1 MELFPMPVTV
11 QSPVPSD
18 LEIAQAA
25 TPRPID
31 EVAAELGLDAESIE
45 HYGRYKAKVPL
56 SAFDA
61 TRPQGRLVLVTGIT
75 PTSAGEGKSTVTIGL
90 AQALRRA
97 GRKVVAC
104 LREPSLGPVFGI
116 KGGAAGGGYAQVIPM
131 EDINLHFTGDLHA
144 MTAANNLL
152 AAMLDNHL
160 QQGNALDLDVR
171 RILWK
176 RCLDMNDRALRNV
189 IVGLGGTANG
199 VPRQDG
205 FQITV
210 ASEVMAILCLASDL
224 SDLRERL
231 GRIVVAFS
239 RKGEPVRARDLK
251 ADGAM
256 TLLLRDALNPNLV
269 QTLEGGPAFVHG
281 GPFANIA
288 HGCNSLLA
296 TRMALSLAD
305 YVVTE
310 AGFGSDLGAEKF
322 FDIKCR
328 FGGLE
333 PAATVL
339 IVTIRA
345 LRRHGGAV
353 KDAIKKPDVEAVKR
367 GLPNVGKHLEIIRTF
382 GVPPVVALNRFES
395 DADDELDAVQELC
408 ASLETPCALTEVWAK
423 GGEGGMDLAEM
434 VQAEVES
441 GKSRFRVLYEDDVP
455 TVEKLRAIATRIYGA
470 DDVVLSGAA
479 EKALKEIKKIG
490 MEQAPICVAKT
501 QYSLSDNPELIGRPE
516 GFKITVQDLRPSAGA
531 GFIVALTGEIMTMP
545 GLPKVPAAEAMG
557 VGADGK
563 AEGLF

>member
-1 MELFPMPVTV
+1 MPVTIRT
-11 QSPVPSD
+11 PVPSD
-18 LEIAQAA
+18 LEIAQSAV
-25 TPRPID
+25 PRPIE
-31 EVAAELGLDAESIE
+31 EVAAEAGLDPDRLDR
-45 HYGRYKAKVPL
+45 YGKFKAKVPL
-56 SAFDA
+56 SELDRS
-61 TRPQGRLVLVTGIT
+61 RPTGRLVLVTGIT

-97 GRKVVAC
+97 GRRVVAC
-104 LREPSLGPVFGI
+104 IREPSLGPVFGI

-152 AAMLDNHL
+152 AAMIDNHVHH
-160 QQGNALDLDVR
+160 GNALGLDVR
-171 RILWK
+171 RIVWK
-176 RCLDMNDRALRNV
+176 RCLDMNDRALRSV
-189 IVGLGGTANG
+189 VVGLGGPPNG

-205 FQITV
+205 FNITV

-224 SDLRERL
+224 NDLRERL
-231 GRIVVAFS
+231 GRIVVGFD
-239 RKGEPVRARDLK
+239 RGGEPVRARDLK

-296 TRMALSLAD
+296 TRMALSLGD

-310 AGFGSDLGAEKF
+310 SGFGSDLGAEKF

-333 PAATVL
+333 PSAAVL
-339 IVTIRA
+339 VVTARA

-353 KDAIKKPDVEAVKR
+353 KDAIRRADAAAVRR
-367 GLPNVGKHLEIIRTF
+367 GLPNVGKHLEIVRLF
-382 GVPPVVALNRFES
+382 GVPPVVALNRMTEDS
-395 DADDELDAVQELC
+395 DEELDAIRAYCEEQG
-408 ASLETPCALTEVWAK
+408 APCALTEVWAK
-423 GGEGGMDLAEM
+423 GGEGGLALADA
-434 VQAEVES
+434 VQREAES
-441 GKSRFRVLYEDDVP
+441 GRSRFRVLYEDALPID
-455 TVEKLRAIATRIYGA
+455 EKLRTIATKVYGA
-470 DDVVLSGAA
+470 DGVAFSAAA
-479 EKALKEIKKIG
+479 EKGRKELRKIG
-490 MEQAPICVAKT
+490 LEKAPVCVAKT
-501 QYSLSDNPELIGRPE
+501 QYSLSDDPALIGRPQ
-516 GFKITVQDLRPSAGA
+516 GFTIHVQELRPSAGA
-531 GFIVALTGEIMTMP
+531 GFVVALTGDIMTMP

-557 VGADGK
+557 LDAEGR

>member
-1 MELFPMPVTV
+1 MPVTV
-11 QSPVPSD
+11 RSPVPSD
-18 LEIAQAA
+18 LEIAQDAS
-25 TPRPID
+25 PRPID
-31 EVAAELGLDAESIE
+31 EVAAELGLEPDRLE
-45 HYGRYKAKVPL
+45 HYGRFKAKVPL
-56 SAFDA
+56 SEVD
-61 TRPQGRLVLVTGIT
+61 RSRERGKLVLVTGIT

-97 GRKVVAC
+97 GRRVVAC

-116 KGGAAGGGYAQVIPM
+116 KGGAAGGGYAQIIPM

-152 AAMLDNHL
+152 SAMADNHL
-160 QQGNALDLDVR
+160 QQGNRLELDVR

-189 IVGLGGTANG
+189 VVGLGGTANG

-210 ASEVMAILCLASDL
+210 ASEVMAILCLATDL
-224 SDLRERL
+224 ADLRERL
-231 GRIVVAFS
+231 GRVVVGFS
-239 RKGEPVRARDLK
+239 RSGEPVRARDLK

-256 TLLLRDALNPNLV
+256 TLLLKDALNPNLV

-288 HGCNSLLA
+288 HGCNSLIATQTGLA
-296 TRMALSLAD
+296 LAD

-322 FDIKCR
+322 FNIKCR

-333 PAATVL
+333 PAAAVL
-339 IVTIRA
+339 VVTIRA

-353 KDAIKKPDVEAVKR
+353 KDAIKKPDAEAVRR
-367 GLPNVGKHLEIIRTF
+367 GLPNVAKHLEIVRLF
-382 GVPPVVALNRFES
+382 GVPPVVALNRFKD
-395 DADDELDAVQELC
+395 DAEDELEVVQELC
-408 ASLETPCALTEVWAK
+408 ASLETPCALTDVWAR
-423 GGEGGMDLAEM
+423 GGEGGMELAEL
-434 VQAEVES
+434 VQGEVEA
-441 GKSRFRVLYEDDVP
+441 GKSRFRVLYEDELPLD
-455 TVEKLRAIATRIYGA
+455 EKLRAIATKVYGGDGVA
-470 DDVVLSGAA
+470 FSAAA
-479 EKALKEIKKIG
+479 EKGMKELARIG
-490 MEQAPICVAKT
+490 MERAPVCVAKT
-501 QYSLSDNPELIGRPE
+501 QYSLSDDPNLIARPE
-516 GFKITVQDLRPSAGA
+516 GFTIKVQELRPSAGA
-531 GFIVALTGEIMTMP
+531 GFVVALTGEIMTMP

-557 VGADGK
+557 VDSDGR

>member
-1 MELFPMPVTV
+1 MPVTR
-11 QSPVPSD
+11 QKPVPSD
-18 LEIAQAA
+18 LEIAQSA
-25 TPRPID
+25 TPLPIE
-31 EVAAELGLDAESIE
+31 EVASELGLDPERLE
-45 HYGRYKAKVPL
+45 RYGRFKAKVPVSVL
-56 SAFDA
+56 DES
-61 TRPQGRLVLVTGIT
+61 RPRGRLVLVTGMT
-75 PTSAGEGKSTVTIGL
+75 PTTAGEGKSTVSIGL
-90 AQALRRA
+90 AQALRLA

-104 LREPSLGPVFGI
+104 LREPSLGPVFGM
-116 KGGAAGGGYAQVIPM
+116 KGGAAGGGYSQVIPM

-160 QQGNALDLDVR
+160 QQGNRLDIDVR

-189 IVGLGGTANG
+189 VVGLGGSANG

-210 ASEVMAILCLASDL
+210 ASEVMAILCLASGIE
-224 SDLRERL
+224 DLRERL

-239 RKGEPVRARDLK
+239 RSGEALRARDLK

-296 TRMALSLAD
+296 TRMGLSLAD

-328 FGGLE
+328 FGNLE
-333 PAATVL
+333 PAAAVIVATV
-339 IVTIRA
+339 RA

-353 KDAIKKPDVEAVKR
+353 KEAIKQPDAGAVRR
-367 GLPNVGKHLEIIRTF
+367 GLPNLAKHVEIVRAF
-382 GVPPVVALNRFES
+382 GVPPVVALNRFTD
-395 DADDELDAVQELC
+395 DAEDELDAVRELC
-408 ASLETPCALTEVWAK
+408 ASLDVPVALTDVWAL
-423 GGEGGMDLAEM
+423 GGEGGAELAER
-434 VQAEVES
+434 VQAEADA
-441 GKSRFRVLYEDDVP
+441 GRSRFRLLYEDDLP
-455 TVEKLRAIATRIYGA
+455 IEEKLRRIVTQVYGGR
-470 DDVVLSGAA
+470 DVTFSAAA
-479 EKALKEIKKIG
+479 EKSIRELKKIG
-490 MEQAPICVAKT
+490 MEKAPVCVAKT
-501 QYSLSDNPELIGRPE
+501 QYSLSDDPGRIARPE
-516 GFKITVQDLRPSAGA
+516 GFTIHVQELRPSAGA
-531 GFIVALTGEIMTMP
+531 GFVVAITGDIMTMP

-557 VGADGK
+557 VGADGRG
-563 AEGLF
+563 EGLF

>member
-1 MELFPMPVTV
+1 MPVTV
-11 QSPVPSD
+11 RSPVPSD
-18 LEIAQAA
+18 LEIAQSAVL
-25 TPRPID
+25 RPIE
-31 EVAAELGLDAESIE
+31 EVAAELGLDPERLE
-45 HYGRYKAKVPL
+45 RYGRFKAKVPL
-56 SAFDA
+56 SELDPS
-61 TRPQGRLVLVTGIT
+61 RPQGKLVLVTGIT
-75 PTSAGEGKSTVTIGL
+75 PTTAGEGKSTVTVGL
-90 AQALRRA
+90 VQALRQA
-97 GRKVVAC
+97 GRKVAAC

-116 KGGAAGGGYAQVIPM
+116 KGGAAGGGYAQVVPM

-160 QQGNALDLDVR
+160 HQGNRLDVDVR

-176 RCLDMNDRALRNV
+176 RCLDMNDRALRSV
-189 IVGLGGTANG
+189 VVGLGGPANG

-205 FQITV
+205 FNITV
-210 ASEVMAILCLASDL
+210 ASEVMAMLCLASDL
-224 SDLRERL
+224 GDLRERL
-231 GRIVVAFS
+231 GRAVVAFS
-239 RKGEPVRARDLK
+239 RAGEPVRCRDLK

-288 HGCNSLLA
+288 HGCNSLIA

-333 PAATVL
+333 PAAAVL
-339 IVTIRA
+339 VVTIRA

-353 KDAIKKPDVEAVKR
+353 KDAIKKPDVRAVER
-367 GLPNVGKHLEIIRTF
+367 GLPNVAKHVEILRLF
-382 GVPPVVALNRFES
+382 GVPPVVALNRFDS
-395 DADDELDAVQELC
+395 DGEDELEAVMELC
-408 ASLETPCALTEVWAK
+408 RSLETPCALTEVWAR
-423 GGEGGMDLAEM
+423 GGDGGLELAAR
-434 VQAEVES
+434 VQEEVES
-441 GKSRFRVLYEDDVP
+441 GKARFRVLYEDDLPV
-455 TVEKLRAIATRIYGA
+455 TEKMKAIATRVYGA
-470 DDVVLSGAA
+470 DGVAFGQAA
-479 EKALKEIKKIG
+479 EKALKEIQKIG
-490 MEQAPICVAKT
+490 MEKAPICVAKT
-501 QYSLSDNPELIGRPE
+501 QYSLSDDPALIGRPE
-516 GFKITVQDLRPSAGA
+516 GFTIKVQELRPSAGA

-557 VGADGK
+557 VDDEGR

>member
-1 MELFPMPVTV
+1 MPVTIRV
-11 QSPVPSD
+11 PVPSD
-18 LEIAQAA
+18 LEIAQSAV
-25 TPRPID
+25 PRPIE
-31 EVAAELGLDAESIE
+31 EVAEELGLDAQRLER
-45 HYGRYKAKVPL
+45 YGRFKAKVPI
-56 SAFDA
+56 SALD
-61 TRPQGRLVLVTGIT
+61 GRESRGALVLVTGIT

-97 GRKVVAC
+97 GRRVAAC

-144 MTAANNLL
+144 MTSANNLL
-152 AAMLDNHL
+152 SALLDNHL
-160 QQGNALDLDVR
+160 QQGNALGLDVR

-189 IVGLGGTANG
+189 LVGLGGTANG

-224 SDLRERL
+224 EDLRERL
-231 GRIVVAFS
+231 GRIVVGFA
-239 RKGEPVRARDLK
+239 RGGEPVRARDLK

-269 QTLEGGPAFVHG
+269 QTLEGGPVFVHG

-296 TRMALSLAD
+296 TRMALAHAD

-333 PAATVL
+333 PAAAVL
-339 IVTIRA
+339 VVTIRA

-353 KDAIKKPDVEAVKR
+353 KDAIHRPDAAAVRR
-367 GLPNVGKHLEIIRTF
+367 GLPNLAKHLEIVRLF
-382 GVPPVVALNRFES
+382 GVAPVVALNRFQ
-395 DADDELDAVQELC
+395 DDSEEELDAVRELC
-408 ASLETPCALTEVWAK
+408 ASLDAPCALTDVWAL
-423 GGEGGMDLAEM
+423 GGEGGLELAERVHAA
-434 VQAEVES
+434 VQS
-441 GKSRFRVLYEDDVP
+441 GKSRFHVLYDDDLPVQ
-455 TVEKLRAIATRIYGA
+455 EKLQAIATKVYGA
-470 DDVVLSGAA
+470 EGVRLSAAA
-479 EKALKEIKKIG
+479 EKAVKDVKRIG
-490 MEQAPICVAKT
+490 MEKAPVCVAKT
-501 QYSLSDNPELIGRPE
+501 QYSLSDDPGRIGRPE
-516 GFKITVQDLRPSAGA
+516 GFTITVQELRPSAGA
-531 GFIVALTGEIMTMP
+531 GFIVALTGEVMTMP

-557 VGADGK
+557 VDAAGQAQ
-563 AEGLF
+563 GLF

>member
-1 MELFPMPVTV
+1 MPVTV
-11 QSPVPSD
+11 RTPVPSD
-18 LEIAQAA
+18 LEIAQSAE
-25 TPRPID
+25 PRAID
-31 EVAAELGLDAESIE
+31 EVAAELGLDPGLLE
-45 HYGRYKAKVPL
+45 HYGRFKAKVPL
-56 SAFDA
+56 SALDRS
-61 TRPQGRLVLVTGIT
+61 RPQGKLVLVTGIT

-90 AQALRRA
+90 AQALRRT
-97 GRKVVAC
+97 GKKVAAC

-116 KGGAAGGGYAQVIPM
+116 KGGAAGGGYSQVIPM

-144 MTAANNLL
+144 ITAANNLL
-152 AAMLDNHL
+152 SAMLDNHL
-160 QQGNALDLDVR
+160 QQGNALDIDVR

-176 RCLDMNDRALRNV
+176 RCLDMNDRALRGIV
-189 IVGLGGTANG
+189 VGLGGTANG

-210 ASEVMAILCLASDL
+210 ASEVMAILCLSSDL
-224 SDLRERL
+224 DDLRERL
-231 GRIVVAFS
+231 ARIVVGFT
-239 RKGEPVRARDLK
+239 RGGEPVRCRDLK

-328 FGGLE
+328 FGELE
-333 PAATVL
+333 PAAAVLVVTV
-339 IVTIRA
+339 RA

-353 KDAIKKPDVEAVKR
+353 KDAIRKPDASAVRR
-367 GLPNVGKHLEIIRTF
+367 GLANVAKHIEILRLF

-395 DADDELDAVQELC
+395 DGEDELEAVMELC
-408 ASLETPCALTEVWAK
+408 RSQEAPCALTEVWGK
-423 GGEGGMDLAEM
+423 GGEGGQDLAERVM
-434 VQAEVES
+434 EEVDS
-441 GKSRFRVLYEDDVP
+441 GRARFRVLYENDLPVA
-455 TVEKLRAIATRIYGA
+455 EKMKAIATKVYGA
-470 DDVVLSGAA
+470 DGVVFSQAA
-479 EKALKEIKKIG
+479 EKAMKEIHKIG
-490 MEQAPICVAKT
+490 MDAAPICVAKT
-501 QYSLSDNPELIGRPE
+501 QYSLSDDPNLLARPE
-516 GFKITVQDLRPSAGA
+516 GFTIKVHELRPSAGA
-531 GFIVALTGEIMTMP
+531 GFIVAITGEIMTMP

-557 VGADGK
+557 VSADGR

>member
-1 MELFPMPVTV
+1 MPVTIRT
-11 QSPVPSD
+11 PVPSD
-18 LEIAQAA
+18 LEIAQSAV
-25 TPRPID
+25 PRPIE
-31 EVAAELGLDAESIE
+31 EVAAEAGLDPDRLER
-45 HYGRYKAKVPL
+45 YGKFKAKVPL
-56 SAFDA
+56 SELDRS
-61 TRPQGRLVLVTGIT
+61 RPTGRLVLVTGIT

-97 GRKVVAC
+97 GRRVVAC
-104 LREPSLGPVFGI
+104 IREPSLGPVFGI

-152 AAMLDNHL
+152 AAMIDNHVHH
-160 QQGNALDLDVR
+160 GNALGLDVR
-171 RILWK
+171 RIVWK
-176 RCLDMNDRALRNV
+176 RCLDMNDRALRSV
-189 IVGLGGTANG
+189 VVGLGGTPNG

-205 FQITV
+205 FNITV

-224 SDLRERL
+224 NDLRERL
-231 GRIVVAFS
+231 GRIVVGFD
-239 RKGEPVRARDLK
+239 RGGEPVRARDLK

-296 TRMALSLAD
+296 TRMALSLGD

-310 AGFGSDLGAEKF
+310 SGFGSDLGAEKF

-333 PAATVL
+333 PSAAVL
-339 IVTIRA
+339 VVTARA

-353 KDAIKKPDVEAVKR
+353 KDAIRRADAAAVRR
-367 GLPNVGKHLEIIRTF
+367 GLPNVGKHLEIVRLF
-382 GVPPVVALNRFES
+382 GVPPVVALNRMTEDS
-395 DADDELDAVQELC
+395 DEELDAIRAYCEEQG
-408 ASLETPCALTEVWAK
+408 APCALTEVWAK
-423 GGEGGMDLAEM
+423 GGEGGLALADA
-434 VQAEVES
+434 VQREAES
-441 GKSRFRVLYEDDVP
+441 GRSRFRVLYDDALPVD
-455 TVEKLRAIATRIYGA
+455 EKLRTIATKVYGA
-470 DDVVLSGAA
+470 DGVAFSAAA
-479 EKALKEIKKIG
+479 EKGMKELKKIG
-490 MEQAPICVAKT
+490 LEKAPVCVAKT
-501 QYSLSDNPELIGRPE
+501 QYSLSDDPALIGRPE
-516 GFKITVQDLRPSAGA
+516 GFTIHVQELRPSAGA
-531 GFIVALTGEIMTMP
+531 GFVVALTGDIMTMP

-557 VGADGK
+557 LDAEGR